1 MQKLGDGIYGIAKK
15 MVDPS
20 RGVSTGFK
28 DLDFMTLGLQPGE
41 EMIIGGRPSMGK
53 TSALLQLAWQV
64 EAPALIISAEM
75 SRQAV
80 GERLIAHV
88 AATSMRK
95 IKAKRTTAQEKL
107 KAKDALEQIRERDLY
122 ITDTSRITPEVI
134 AKETKYLMDKLD
146 TTSLCVFVD
155 YLQLLSIPD
164 FYGSEEGKVA
174 EISRQLKEMCLD
186 TECRLVIASQLNRS
200 NEQRENKAPKMADLR
215 GSGAIEQDADVIV
228 LLHRPSY
235 YRITDEDPDA
245 DDDGTA
251 FWYVAKNRNGPVGK
265 LDYHWDKRTMTFTEK
280 SSRYKEFGE

>member
-1 MQKLGDGIYGIAKK
+1 
-15 MVDPS
+15 
-20 RGVSTGFK
+20 
-28 DLDFMTLGLQPGE
+28 
-41 EMIIGGRPSMGK
+41 MGK

-88 AATSMRK
+88 AGTSMRK
-95 IKAKRTTAQEKL
+95 IKAKRTTAAEKL
-107 KAKDALEQIRERDLY
+107 KAKDAVERIRERELY
-122 ITDTSRITPEVI
+122 ITDSFHITPEVI
-134 AKETKYLMDKLD
+134 AKETKYLMDKLG
-146 TTSLCVFVD
+146 TTDLCVFVD

-164 FYGSEEGKVA
+164 FYGSDEGKVA
-174 EISRQLKEMCLD
+174 QISRELKEMNLD
-186 TECRLVIASQLNRS
+186 TGCRLVIASQLNRG
-200 NEQRENKAPKMADLR
+200 NEQRENKSPRMADLR

-251 FWYVAKNRNGPVGK
+251 FWNVAKNRNGPVGK
-265 LDYHWDKRTMTFTEK
+265 LDYHWNKRTMTFTEK